1 MEPNTSQGSVATYA
15 RCVGMLKTSLL
26 QISCRI
32 FQWKVFEKWLRFDRI
47 VAVSLVRSF
56 LAHLYKSLCF
66 GVASFDDSEKT

>member
-56 LAHLYKSLCF
+56 FGSPVQKSMLWSS
-66 GVASFDDSEKT
+66 VI